1 MEGAARGFRPAYG
14 LIGGGAFLLV
24 ILFCSPI
31 LLGLLAVMSTTGGMT
46 SSGTEAMQPSP
57 NVDGAI
63 PVPKALIPVYE
74 AAGQKYNVTWTVL
87 AAIHY
92 VETNFSM
99 GDSPTSS
106 KGAEGPMQFEPSTFA
121 EYGVTAPGQS
131 CSPNIQNLYDAI
143 YTAAH
148 YLSANGFAQN
158 PDQAIFQYNHAGWYV
173 EEVMSDARQI
183 GSISAIH
190 SSRSPLGA
198 NTYNTIMSDA
208 LQYQGYPYVFGGASP
223 QTSFDC
229 SGLTQWVYGKA
240 GIQLPR
246 TAQAQY
252 DATKHISESQAK
264 PGDLVFFSGTYEAN
278 TTVTHVG
285 IYVGGNMMYDAD
297 NEGVGYHALTGYWTK
312 HLYGYG
318 RVKVIE

>member
-14 LIGGGAFLLV
+14 LIGGGALLLL

-31 LLGLLAVMSTTGGMT
+31 ILGLLALMSATGGMT
-46 SSGTEAMQPSP
+46 SSSTVVVQPSP
-57 NVDGAI
+57 TANGSI

-74 AAGQKYNVTWTVL
+74 AAGRKYNVTWTVL

-92 VETNFSM
+92 VETSFSM
-99 GDSPTSS
+99 GNSPTSS

-131 CSPNIQNLYDAI
+131 GPPKIQNVYDAI

-148 YLSANGFAQN
+148 YLSSNGFAKN
-158 PDQAIFQYNHAGWYV
+158 PDEAVFQYNHAGWYV
-173 EEVMSDARQI
+173 DEVMSDARQI
-183 GSISAIH
+183 GSISSIN
-190 SSRSPLGA
+190 SSSSPLGA
-198 NTYNTIMSDA
+198 STYNAIMSDA

-246 TAQAQY
+246 TAQEQY
-252 DATKHISESQAK
+252 DATKRISQSQAK
-264 PGDLVFFSGTYEAN
+264 PGDLVFFSGTYETN
-278 TTVTHVG
+278 DTVTHVG
-285 IYVGGNMMYDAD
+285 IYVGHNMMYDAD
-297 NEGVGYHALTGYWTK
+297 NDGVGYHSLTGYWTK
-312 HLYGYG
+312 YLYGFG
-318 RVKVIE
+318 RVQQ